1 MTDAV
6 SLAEARLF
14 LRVTQDAEDE
24 LIALL
29 IAAAQIRVGG
39 ATGMAVD
46 EAWPAPLRLAVLQL
60 VAHAYEHRDGGEAD
74 LKLVEPWLAA
84 YREARL

>member
-14 LRVTQDAEDE
+14 LRVTHDAEDG

-29 IAAAQIRVGG
+29 ISAAQVRV
-39 ATGMAVD
+39 AAVAGLTLD
-46 EAWPAPLRLAVLQL
+46 AESPAPLRLAVLQL
-60 VAHAYEHRDGGEAD
+60 VAHAYDHRDGGEAD